1 MGIFLQK
8 RHLPLG
14 AEKRLRRPMEQIR
27 QRDRRRIIAKIDNQ
41 QQAGVN
47 GKLRPFSPF
56 LGVGIVRHIS
66 NEEITRKSCIYIISQ
81 LAIITVS
88 ADPPIKRFGAPNV
101 VTNGVSVT
109 TSQTD
114 TGIGSNPHLRAQST
128 PTQPSGNVTLS
139 ERDKSFMQK
148 ATGGGQQEVKN
159 GKMAEKQGQS
169 GDVKR
174 VGARI
179 VADHTEANKEL
190 TQLASQKGFSFD
202 TRGVKAQNP
211 GNAGFDRQY
220 LKLLEAD
227 QKNDIAEFQKEA
239 KSGDDRD
246 VKSWASKTLP
256 MLKEHL
262 ATVQDAEKRI
272 K

>member
-1 MGIFLQK
+1 MVSSDPFRLSWA
-8 RHLPLG
+8 LG
-14 AEKRLRRPMEQIR
+14 LC
-27 QRDRRRIIAKIDNQ
+27 D
-41 QQAGVN
+41 
-47 GKLRPFSPF
+47 
-56 LGVGIVRHIS
+56 IS
-66 NEEITRKSCIYIISQ
+66 QTRKSPVKAVFIIISQ

-148 ATGGGQQEVKN
+148 AAGGGQQEVKN

-179 VADHTEANKEL
+179 VADHTKANKEL

>member
-1 MGIFLQK
+1 MC
-8 RHLPLG
+8 
-14 AEKRLRRPMEQIR
+14 
-27 QRDRRRIIAKIDNQ
+27 D
-41 QQAGVN
+41 
-47 GKLRPFSPF
+47 
-56 LGVGIVRHIS
+56 IS
-66 NEEITRKSCIYIISQ
+66 RTRKSPVKAEFIIILQ
-81 LAIITVS
+81 LAIITVA

-101 VTNGVSVT
+101 VTDGVSVT
-109 TSQTD
+109 ISQTD
-114 TGIGSNPHLRAQST
+114 TGIGSNPHLRAQSA

-139 ERDKSFMQK
+139 EKDKSFMQK
-148 ATGGGQQEVKN
+148 AAGGGQQEVEN

-174 VGARI
+174 IGARM
-179 VADHTEANKEL
+179 VADHTKANKEL
-190 TQLASQKGFSFD
+190 TQLASQKGLRFD

-220 LKLLEAD
+220 LKLLEVD
-227 QKNDIAEFQKEA
+227 HKNDIAEFQQEA

>member
-1 MGIFLQK
+1 MVSSDPFRLSWA
-8 RHLPLG
+8 LG
-14 AEKRLRRPMEQIR
+14 LC
-27 QRDRRRIIAKIDNQ
+27 D
-41 QQAGVN
+41 
-47 GKLRPFSPF
+47 
-56 LGVGIVRHIS
+56 IS
-66 NEEITRKSCIYIISQ
+66 QTRKSPVKAVFIIISQ

-148 ATGGGQQEVKN
+148 AAGGGQQEVKN

-179 VADHTEANKEL
+179 VADHTKANKEL

-262 ATVQDAEKRI
+262 ATVQDAEKNI